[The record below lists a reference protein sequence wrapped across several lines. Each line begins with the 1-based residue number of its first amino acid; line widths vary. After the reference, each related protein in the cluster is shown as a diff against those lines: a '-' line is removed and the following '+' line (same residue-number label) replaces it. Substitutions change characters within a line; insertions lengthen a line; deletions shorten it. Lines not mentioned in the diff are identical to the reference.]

1 MEFIKIFVKNKKLLN
16 KILMRIMM
24 MSSKFRK
31 NKNKK
36 MYLKKIKKKML

>member
-16 KILMRIMM
+16 KILKRTMM
-24 MSSKFRK
+24 MSSKFWK
-31 NKNKK
+31 NQNKK